1 MNKFR
6 VWDAYC
12 RYFFYFGP
20 DFSVD
25 DEANTITFPCDRAI
39 LGDRG
44 GSEGEG
50 RFKIS
55 SSPTGRCDKNSKGN
69 LRGRCRYWF
78 DDGETLIV
86 EYNLDLTWES
96 GGSPHPGFYFRGFK
110 ELEYGVGFDSCVI
123 IGNIYENP
131 ELLK

>member
-25 DEANTITFPCDRAI
+25 DETNTITFSCDRAI
-39 LGDRG
+39 LGDREGSG
-44 GSEGEG
+44 GEV
-50 RFKIS
+50 RFKMLQSI
-55 SSPTGRCDKNSKGN
+55 GLHDKNSKEIYAGDIVVD
-69 LRGRCRYWF
+69 RQGR
-78 DDGETLIV
+78 TLIV
-86 EYNLDLTWES
+86 EYNSDLSWES

>member
-44 GSEGEG
+44 GSGGEG

-55 SSPTGRCDKNSKGN
+55 RPTGRCDKNQKEIYEGDVVIGS
-69 LRGRCRYWF
+69 
-78 DDGETLIV
+78 DGETLIV